1 MSERLALVVDDVG
14 ANREFVV
21 RLLSGAKFKVI
32 SASTGKAAHELI
44 VLQVDLPMAIVD
56 MKLPDMSG
64 LDLIIELRKKFPGA
78 YLVVAS
84 MYDER
89 TTIDKAFAAGCNVY
103 LVKPHG
109 FMELYK
115 RLSQSELSALC
126 ADQPLVIDQYGPRL
140 FKPLDKLATGKLNAD
155 KLPAEKL
162 AADKPVKLT
171 TDKLS
176 ADRLITHKPS
186 SDKP

>member
-14 ANREFVV
+14 ANREFVM
-21 RLLSGAKFKVI
+21 RLLNGAKFRVI
-32 SASTGKAAHELI
+32 SASTGKAARELI
-44 VLQVDLPMAIVD
+44 AAQTDLPLAIVD

-64 LDLIIELRKKFPGA
+64 LELIIELRKKFPKS

-89 TTIDKAFAAGCNVY
+89 LTMDNAFAAGCNVY

-115 RLSQSELSALC
+115 RLSQSELSALY
-126 ADQPLVIDQYGPRL
+126 ADPRLIIDQYGPRL
-140 FKPLDKLATGKLNAD
+140 FKPLPATDKLNAD
-155 KLPAEKL
+155 KVAADKL
-162 AADKPVKLT
+162 AADTAVKPT
-171 TDKLS
+171 ADKLAVDKPS
-176 ADRLITHKPS
+176 ADKPS
-186 SDKP
+186 SGK